1 MELTEDRDSIS
12 LEITGNGFLYNMVR
26 IITGTLVM
34 MGGGKIDYRQA
45 KEILD
50 SCDRKRAGIT
60 APAHG
65 LFLKEVDY
73 GERG

>member
-1 MELTEDRDSIS
+1 
-12 LEITGNGFLYNMVR
+12 MVR